1 MPSPLSPSESL
12 GLAGAALEARVRR
25 ATAHV
30 SDKAL
35 ARIAERLA
43 ADARTHDMLYDHEG
57 KAEVIRIMLRPLI
70 AMPEQL
76 TYVHHVCLD
85 LIEALE
91 RLPHLYLEDPRI
103 REIIA
108 VTDEEESW
116 LREMWTEDHRRLNP
130 IYGRLDAVCDFAAQ
144 SWQSSLKFMEPN
156 LSGVGGINYSPVAD
170 ELVMRDCVPAFTAHD
185 PSLRIERPADQR
197 DLFVQLLIDHARAI
211 GRPRAN
217 LCFIEPKYEEDGPDE
232 QSALSR
238 HLSAR
243 YGLTIAH
250 ADPRELS
257 VKKGEADYRDI
268 PIDIAYRDY
277 ETREL
282 IALEHELGRPL
293 EGMRLLFKG
302 NRVVSSLSGDFD
314 HKSCWEILTDE
325 SLAERYFS
333 ADERRLFRR
342 HVLWTRVVG
351 DRRTLLPHGAEGD
364 LLEFAR
370 RHREELVLKPNRA
383 YGGSGVAIGAGLWQ
397 EEWERLL
404 DEAAENYRDPLSSWV
419 LQSATPLPVSEFPVV
434 GEDGRVEGAPFYVVM
449 GFAPTDNGL
458 GVMCRVSQKQ
468 VVNVAQHGGMA
479 SVLLG
484 HPPADLSIPRRS
496 REALQTPAAALRT
509 KIAELVHLDRAIAAL
524 EWDEEVA
531 MPDAGRADRGDQL
544 ATLAGL
550 RHQLLVS
557 DALSDL
563 IEEVQASGAEEWSRE
578 LDLLRRQRRMAISCP
593 EDLVRRFANA
603 RAQATGAW
611 EHARSAD
618 DFKVFAPALGELVA
632 LVRERAQAQVD
643 GGEPYDALIDEY
655 EPGMTCARLEPVL
668 SDLRARLAPWVAK
681 LADGAPPQKDLLA
694 GRKLP
699 ESERWKLCYDV
710 LTAIGFDRRRGKLDV
725 STHPFTAILG
735 FGDVRLTMR
744 SREDL
749 TNSVLTI
756 LHEGGHALYD
766 QGYPAEDR
774 ETLLGDAP
782 SMGMHEGQARLWENH
797 VGRSAAFWRYL
808 VPRVRDALGKDASG
822 LDAESLYR
830 SVNRVSR
837 GTVRTSAD
845 EMSYHLH
852 IAMRFELE
860 RELVSGSLGVKDLKA
875 AWDERSLELL
885 GAAPESDLVGV
896 LQDGHWAAGMFGYFP
911 TYTLGSL
918 YAAQLVEAYAR
929 THSFDDEIARG
940 QFNPL
945 LSWLRENIHQLGNR
959 FSAEE
964 VITRATDAGLDAG
977 AFLRYLEQK
986 FGT

>member
-1 MPSPLSPSESL
+1 MSSPLSPSESL

-25 ATAHV
+25 ATSHI
-30 SDKAL
+30 SDISL
-35 ARIAERLA
+35 ARIAERLS

-103 REIIA
+103 RQVIA
-108 VTDEEESW
+108 VTEEEESW

-130 IYGRLDAVCDFAAQ
+130 IYGRLDAVCDFSAQ

-170 ELVMRDCVPAFTAHD
+170 ELVMRDCVPALTAHD

-257 VKKGEADYRDI
+257 VRGGEVYYRDI

-277 ETREL
+277 ETRDL

-351 DRRTLLPHGAEGD
+351 DRITLLPHGTEGN

-370 RHREELVLKPNRA
+370 KHREELVLKPNRA
-383 YGGSGVAIGAGLWQ
+383 YGGSGVAIGASLWQ

-404 DEAAENYRDPLSSWV
+404 DDAAENYRDPLSSWV
-419 LQSATPLPVSEFPVV
+419 LQSATPLPVSEFPVI
-434 GEDGRVEGAPFYVVM
+434 GDDGRVEGAPFYVVM

-484 HPPADLSIPRRS
+484 HPPVDLSIPRRS
-496 REALQTPAAALRT
+496 RETLQTPAAALRT
-509 KIAELVHLDRAIAAL
+509 KIAELIHLDRAIAAL
-524 EWDEEVA
+524 EWDEEVYL
-531 MPDAGRADRGDQL
+531 PAGAREDRGDQL
-544 ATLAGL
+544 AALAGL
-550 RHQLLVS
+550 RNQLLVS
-557 DALSDL
+557 DRLSDL
-563 IEEVQASGAEEWSRE
+563 IEEVQASGADEWTRE
-578 LDLLRRQRRMAISCP
+578 LELLRRQRRMALHVP
-593 EDLVRRFANA
+593 EELVRRYASA
-603 RAQATGAW
+603 RTRATGAW
-611 EHARSAD
+611 EEARSAD
-618 DFKVFAPALGELVA
+618 NFNIFAPALGELVA
-632 LVRERAQAQVD
+632 LVRERAQALAD
-643 GGEPYDALIDEY
+643 GSDPYDALIDEY
-655 EPGMTCARLEPVL
+655 ESGMSCARLEPVL
-668 SDLRARLAPWVAK
+668 SELRARLAPWVAK
-681 LADGAPPQKDLLA
+681 LADAAPQKDPLA
-694 GRKLP
+694 GRKLV
-699 ESERWKLCYDV
+699 ESERWKLCNDV
-710 LTAIGFDRRRGKLDV
+710 LGAIGFDRRRGRLDT

-744 SREDL
+744 AREDL
-749 TNSVLTI
+749 ANSVLTI

-766 QGYPAEDR
+766 QGYPVEDR

-808 VPRVRDALGKDASG
+808 VPRVRDAFGKDASG

-830 SVNRVSR
+830 AVNRVSR

-852 IAMRFELE
+852 IIMRFELE
-860 RELVSGSLGVKDLKA
+860 RELVAGSLGVEDLKGT
-875 AWDERSLELL
+875 WNERSLELL
-885 GAAPESDLVGV
+885 GAAPECDLEGV

-929 THSFDDEIARG
+929 SHALDDEIARG
-940 QFNPL
+940 EFASL
-945 LSWLRENIHQLGNR
+945 LEWLRENIHRLGSR
-959 FSAEE
+959 FSTED
-964 VITRATDAGLDAG
+964 IIMRATDAGLDSR
-977 AFLRYLEQK
+977 AFLRHLERK
-986 FGT
+986 FGR

>member
-1 MPSPLSPSESL
+1 MSSLLSPSESL

-25 ATAHV
+25 ATSHI
-30 SDKAL
+30 SDTTF

-85 LIEALE
+85 LVEALE
-91 RLPHLYLEDPRI
+91 RLPHLYLEDSRI
-103 REIIA
+103 REILA

-116 LREMWTEDHRRLNP
+116 LREMWTEEHRRLNP

-144 SWQSSLKFMEPN
+144 NWQSSLKFMEPN

-170 ELVMRDCVPAFTAHD
+170 ELVMRDCVPALTAHD
-185 PSLRIERPADQR
+185 PNLRIERPADQR

-217 LCFIEPKYEEDGPDE
+217 LCFIEPKYEVDGPDE

-257 VKKGEADYRDI
+257 VKNGEVYYRDI

-282 IALEHELGRPL
+282 IALEHEMGRPL
-293 EGMRLLFKG
+293 EGMRLMFKG

-325 SLAERYFS
+325 SLSERYFS

-351 DRRTLLPHGAEGD
+351 DRRTLLPHGSEGD
-364 LLEFAR
+364 LLKFAR
-370 RHREELVLKPNRA
+370 EHREELVLKPNRA
-383 YGGSGVAIGAGLWQ
+383 YGGSGVAIGASLWQ

-419 LQSATPLPVSEFPVV
+419 LQSATSLPVSEFPVV
-434 GEDGRVEGAPFYVVM
+434 GEGGRVEGAPFYVVM

-484 HPPADLSIPRRS
+484 HPPADLTIPRRS
-496 REALQTPAAALRT
+496 REALQTPEAALRSR
-509 KIAELVHLDRAIAAL
+509 IAELIHLDRAIAAL
-524 EWDEEVA
+524 EWDEEVG
-531 MPDAGRADRGDQL
+531 MPDAGRTDRGDQL

-550 RHQLLVS
+550 HHQLLVS
-557 DALSDL
+557 DRLSDL
-563 IEEVQASGAEEWSRE
+563 IEDVQASGAEAWTRE
-578 LDLLRRQRRMAISCP
+578 LELLRRQRRTALGLP
-593 EDLVRRFANA
+593 EDLVRRLASA
-603 RAQATGAW
+603 RARATGAW
-611 EHARSAD
+611 EDARSAD
-618 DFKVFAPALGELVA
+618 DFKVFEPALGQLIE
-632 LVRERAQAQVD
+632 LVRERAGALAD
-643 GGEPYDALIDEY
+643 SGDRYDTLLDEY
-655 EPGMTCARLEPVL
+655 EPGMSCARLEPVL

-681 LADGAPPQKDLLA
+681 LADTAPQKDVLT
-694 GRKLP
+694 GRKLL
-699 ESERWKLCYDV
+699 ESERWKLCYD
-710 LTAIGFDRRRGKLDV
+710 LLAAIGFDRGRGKLDV

-744 SREDL
+744 AKENLLD
-749 TNSVLTI
+749 SVLTI

-766 QGYPAEDR
+766 QGYPSQDR

-797 VGRSAAFWRYL
+797 VGRSSAFWHYF
-808 VPRVRDALGKDASG
+808 VPKVRDAFGKDASG

-830 SVNRVSR
+830 AANRVTR

-852 IAMRFELE
+852 IVMRFELE
-860 RELVSGSLGVKDLKA
+860 RALISGSINVTDLKGE
-875 AWDERSLELL
+875 WDERSLELL
-885 GAAPESDLVGV
+885 GATPESDLSGV

-918 YAAQLVEAYAR
+918 YAAQLVEAYTR

-940 QFNPL
+940 DFAPL

-959 FSAEE
+959 FSAVE
-964 VITRATDAGLDAG
+964 VLTRTTDAGLDPG
-977 AFLRYLEQK
+977 AFLRYLERK
-986 FGT
+986 FGR

>member
-1 MPSPLSPSESL
+1 M
-12 GLAGAALEARVRR
+12 RR
-25 ATAHV
+25 ATAHI
-30 SDKAL
+30 SDITL
-35 ARIAERLA
+35 ARIAERLT
-43 ADARTHDMLYDHEG
+43 ADARVHDMLYDHEG

-91 RLPHLYLEDPRI
+91 RLPHLYLEDQRI
-103 REIIA
+103 REVLA
-108 VTDEEESW
+108 VTEEEEKW
-116 LREMWTEDHRRLNP
+116 LREMWTEEHRRLNP

-144 SWQSSLKFMEPN
+144 NWQSSLKFMEPN
-156 LSGVGGINYSPVAD
+156 LSGVGGINYSPIAD
-170 ELVMRDCVPAFTAHD
+170 ELVMRDCVPALTAHD

-197 DLFVQLLIDHARAI
+197 ELFVQLLIEHARAI

-250 ADPRELS
+250 ADPRELT
-257 VKKGEADYRDI
+257 VKDGEVYYRDI

-282 IALEHELGRPL
+282 IALEKEVGRPL
-293 EGMRLLFKG
+293 DGMRLLFKG

-314 HKSCWEILTDE
+314 HKSCWEVLTDE
-325 SLAERYFS
+325 SLSERYFS

-351 DRRTLLPHGAEGD
+351 DRRTLLPHGSEGD

-383 YGGSGVAIGAGLWQ
+383 YGGSGVAIGASLWQ

-404 DEAAENYRDPLSSWV
+404 DEAAEKYRDPLSSWV

-434 GEDGRVEGAPFYVVM
+434 GESGRVEGAPFYVVM

-484 HPPADLSIPRRS
+484 HPPNDLAIPRRS
-496 REALQTPAAALRT
+496 REALHTPEAALRE
-509 KIAELVHLDRAIAAL
+509 KIAELIHLDRAIAAL
-524 EWDEEVA
+524 EWDEEVM
-531 MPDAGRADRGDQL
+531 MPDGGRADRGDQL

-550 RHQLLVS
+550 RHQLLAS
-557 DALSDL
+557 DRLSDL
-563 IEEVQASGAEEWSRE
+563 IDEVQALGADGWTRE
-578 LDLLRRQRRMAISCP
+578 LELLRRHRRTALDVP
-593 EDLVRRFANA
+593 EALERRLAAA
-603 RAQATGAW
+603 RTTATGAW
-611 EHARSAD
+611 EAARSAN
-618 DFKVFAPALGELVA
+618 DFTVFSPALGTLIA
-632 LVRERAQAQVD
+632 LVRERADALA
-643 GGEPYDALIDEY
+643 GGSDSYDALIDEY

-668 SDLRARLAPWVAK
+668 SDLRARLAPWVAE
-681 LADGAPPQKDLLA
+681 LADSTRPKNILE
-694 GRKLP
+694 GRRLP
-699 ESERWKLCYDV
+699 ESERWKLCHDV
-710 LTAIGFDRRRGKLDV
+710 LAAMGFDRRRGKLDV
-725 STHPFTAILG
+725 STHPFTALLG

-744 SREDL
+744 AQENLIDSL
-749 TNSVLTI
+749 LTI

-766 QGYPAEDR
+766 QGFAKEDR
-774 ETLLGDAP
+774 ESLLGDAP

-808 VPRVRDALGKDASG
+808 VPKVRDALGRDATG
-822 LDAESLYR
+822 LDAESLFR
-830 SVNRVSR
+830 AANRVSR
-837 GTVRTSAD
+837 GTVRTAAD

-852 IAMRFELE
+852 IVMRFELE
-860 RELVSGSLGVKDLKA
+860 RELISGGLDVKELKG
-875 AWDERSLELL
+875 AWDVRSLELL
-885 GAAPESDLVGV
+885 GAAPESDIVGV
-896 LQDGHWAAGMFGYFP
+896 LQDSHWSGGMFGYFP

-929 THSFDDEIARG
+929 THRFDDEVERG
-940 QFNPL
+940 EFAPL
-945 LSWLRENIHQLGNR
+945 LLWLRKNIHQFGNR
-959 FSAEE
+959 LSAED
-964 VITRATDAGLDAG
+964 IMLNATETGLDAG
-977 AFLRYLEQK
+977 AFLRHLERR
-986 FGT
+986 FGK